1 MTVTDTLLDTSSI
14 LRIVRRHGLL
24 GEEGTLVQYRSKDR
38 NYIYVVRLDGT
49 QVDGGWTPDRFE
61 VAEPQPVTSPLPA
74 GTLLRC
80 VNNGAQE
87 RLADGAFYRLAH
99 VEGNGQFVNVRT
111 LDGQRVVL
119 DDETNLFYEFMSN
132 RFVYYPDSA
141 PAEPTTEKG
150 TTMSNTTTTV
160 PLTIDVA
167 RTLPIGAVVVRKST
181 ENYKPGERFT
191 LDVAGIDV
199 DGDFHGLYDGEGFA
213 SYQRW
218 SFFDL
223 PDTLGAP
230 EPAPTENPL
239 AAELAQVRRER
250 NAFESDLE
258 RVIDALRQEAIDR
271 EWCSDYDRFMERLG
285 FEARC
290 SRKFTVRRRAYIE
303 WDVEIEASDE
313 DAAREEADNDV
324 PSYVRDLDS
333 DYIDLENVEIVDV
346 EEA

>member
-1 MTVTDTLLDTSSI
+1 MRCDVDTNTV
-14 LRIVRRHGLL
+14 LRIIRRHSVL
-24 GEEGTLVQYRSKDR
+24 GEVGDLRRFR
-38 NYIYVVRLDGT
+38 NTDSEYTYVTHLDGE
-49 QVDGGWTPDRFE
+49 QIYGGWTTNRFE
-61 VAEPQPVTSPLPA
+61 VVEPQPITGPLPA

-87 RLADGAFYRLAH
+87 RLTDGAFYRLAH
-99 VEGNGQFVNVRT
+99 VEGNGQFVNVCT

-132 RFVYYPDSA
+132 RFIYYPDSA

-150 TTMSNTTTTV
+150 TTMSDTTTTV

-167 RTLPIGAVVVRKST
+167 RTLPIGSEVIRKADQD
-181 ENYKPGERFT
+181 YKPGERFT
-191 LDVAGIDV
+191 LDKPGIDV
-199 DGDFHGLYDGEGFA
+199 DGDFHGTFDGETYG

-218 SFFDL
+218 SLFDL
-223 PDTLGAP
+223 PDTLGTP
-230 EPAPTENPL
+230 EPTPTEGT
-239 AAELAQVRRER
+239 ATELQSLRVQRDAYR
-250 NAFESDLE
+250 ADLE

-290 SRKFTVRRRAYIE
+290 TRKFTVRRRAYIE
-303 WDVEIEASDE
+303 WDEEIEANSE
-313 DAAREEADNDV
+313 DDAREQADNNN

-333 DYIDLENVEIVDV
+333 DYLDLESIDIVDV